1 MKIKYG
7 GNKMSA
13 KICEINN
20 FEYSKKLI
28 YTEIMLKI
36 CNYIYATPSNS
47 FHPALSN
54 HPKRNTT
61 NQLLKVDFNYS

>member
-13 KICEINN
+13 KTCEIND
-20 FEYSKKLI
+20 FEYLQILI

-36 CNYIYATPSNS
+36 CNYTYTVRFLTSSSIQSLKNK
-47 FHPALSN
+47 H
-54 HPKRNTT
+54 HQTT
-61 NQLLKVDFNYS
+61 LKSKF

>member
-20 FEYSKKLI
+20 FEYIQKLI

-36 CNYIYATPSNS
+36 CNYVYTIRFLTSS
-47 FHPALSN
+47 FIQSSKNKHHQPTFKS
-54 HPKRNTT
+54 K
-61 NQLLKVDFNYS
+61 F

>member
-1 MKIKYG
+1 MKIQYC

-20 FEYSKKLI
+20 FEYIQKLI

-36 CNYIYATPSNS
+36 CNYIYTVR
-47 FHPALSN
+47 FLHPALSN
-54 HPKRNTT
+54 HPKINTT
-61 NQLLKVDFNYS
+61 NQLLKVNFNYL